1 MIQAYN
7 KAAMDNLTVVRGE
20 AGAGPARYYRLPG
33 AEGTLGFISPVTEH
47 FCRACNRLRLTS
59 DGRLLPCLLSNIA
72 IDLRTPLRAGADDDT
87 LREIFRR
94 AVVAKPRGH
103 HLTEQPVPAARPMS
117 QIGG

>member
-1 MIQAYN
+1 
-7 KAAMDNLTVVRGE
+7 

-33 AEGTLGFISPVTEH
+33 ARGTLGFISPVTEH

-59 DGRLLPCLLSNIA
+59 DGRLLSCLLSDVSV
-72 IDLRTPLRAGADDDT
+72 DLRTPLRAGADDDV

-94 AVVAKPRGH
+94 AIVAKPRGH
-103 HLTEQPVPAARPMS
+103 RLAEADPPGALPMY